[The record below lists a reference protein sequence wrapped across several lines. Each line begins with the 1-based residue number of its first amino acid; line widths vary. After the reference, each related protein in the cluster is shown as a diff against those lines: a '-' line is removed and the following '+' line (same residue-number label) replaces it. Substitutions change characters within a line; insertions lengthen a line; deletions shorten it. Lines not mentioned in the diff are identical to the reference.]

1 MKKKGAFQY
10 SGAMALFFIP
20 YLLTAAV
27 NGMETAILNRTPD
40 LEEYIPVVL
49 SKQIPDDYEKETIKA
64 QAVIARTNFLRR
76 IKIEGED
83 PGNIIRENGEE
94 NEELWSVW
102 KSWDPIYEEAVQETK
117 GQILTVGGELKLVP
131 YHEISG
137 GWTRD
142 GAKAFHSEEYSYL
155 KSVDS
160 SIDKKSPF
168 YLNSTYISEQQM
180 PSTLNVKEREE
191 TGYVVSMTADEKTLE
206 GESFARGMGLTSSNF
221 SIQKIGGEFRFLSK
235 GKGHGLGFSQ
245 YGGNEMAKEGD
256 SWEKILETYFPGMEL
271 AVYEE

>member
-1 MKKKGAFQY
+1 MKKKGAFRY

-76 IKIEGED
+76 IKMEGED

-94 NEELWSVW
+94 NEEIWSIW
-102 KSWDPIYEEAVQETK
+102 KSWDPVYEEAVQETK
-117 GQILTVGGELKLVP
+117 GQILTAGGELKLVP

-137 GWTRD
+137 GRTRD
-142 GAKAFHSEEYSYL
+142 GAKALHSEEYSYL

>member
-1 MKKKGAFQY
+1 MKKKGAFRY

-49 SKQIPDDYEKETIKA
+49 SKQIPEDYEKETIKA

-137 GWTRD
+137 GRTRD

-256 SWEKILETYFPGMEL
+256 SWEKILETYFPGMEF

>member
-1 MKKKGAFQY
+1 MKKKGAFRY

-102 KSWDPIYEEAVQETK
+102 KSWDPVYEEAVQETK

-137 GWTRD
+137 GRTRD

-180 PSTLNVKEREE
+180 PSTLNVEEREE

>member
-1 MKKKGAFQY
+1 MKKKGAFRY

-94 NEELWSVW
+94 NEELWSAW
-102 KSWDPIYEEAVQETK
+102 KSWDPVYEEAVQETK

-137 GWTRD
+137 GRTRD

>member
-1 MKKKGAFQY
+1 MKKKGAFRY

-94 NEELWSVW
+94 NEELWSAW
-102 KSWDPIYEEAVQETK
+102 KSWDSVYEEAVQETK
-117 GQILTVGGELKLVP
+117 GQILTAGGELKLVP

-137 GWTRD
+137 GRTRD

>member
-1 MKKKGAFQY
+1 MKKKGAFRY

-94 NEELWSVW
+94 NEELWSAW
-102 KSWDPIYEEAVQETK
+102 KSWDSVYEEAVQETK
-117 GQILTVGGELKLVP
+117 GQILTAGGELKLVP

-137 GWTRD
+137 GRTRD
-142 GAKAFHSEEYSYL
+142 GAKALHSEEYSYL

>member
-1 MKKKGAFQY
+1 MKKKGAFRY

-94 NEELWSVW
+94 NEELWSAW
-102 KSWDPIYEEAVQETK
+102 KSWDPVYEEAVQETK
-117 GQILTVGGELKLVP
+117 GQILTAGGELKLVP

-137 GWTRD
+137 GRTRD
-142 GAKAFHSEEYSYL
+142 GAMALHSEEYSYL

>member
-1 MKKKGAFQY
+1 MKKKGAFRY

-49 SKQIPDDYEKETIKA
+49 SKQIPEDYEKETIKA

-102 KSWDPIYEEAVQETK
+102 KSWDPVYEEAVQETK
-117 GQILTVGGELKLVP
+117 GQILTAEGELKLVP

-137 GWTRD
+137 GRTRD

>member
-1 MKKKGAFQY
+1 MKKKGAFRY

-94 NEELWSVW
+94 NEELWSAW
-102 KSWDPIYEEAVQETK
+102 KSWDPVYEEAVQETK
-117 GQILTVGGELKLVP
+117 GQILTAGGELKLVP

-137 GWTRD
+137 GRTRD
-142 GAKAFHSEEYSYL
+142 GAMALHSEEYSYL

-206 GESFARGMGLTSSNF
+206 GESFAKGMGLTSSNF

>member
-1 MKKKGAFQY
+1 MKKKGAFRY

-49 SKQIPDDYEKETIKA
+49 SKQIPEDYEKETIKA

-94 NEELWSVW
+94 NEELWSAW
-102 KSWDPIYEEAVQETK
+102 KSWDSVYEEAVQETK

-137 GWTRD
+137 GRTRD
-142 GAKAFHSEEYSYL
+142 GAKALHSEEYSYL

>member
-1 MKKKGAFQY
+1 MKKKGAFRY

-94 NEELWSVW
+94 NEELWFAW
-102 KSWDPIYEEAVQETK
+102 KSWDPVYEEAVQETK

-137 GWTRD
+137 GRTRD

>member
-1 MKKKGAFQY
+1 MKKKGAFRY

-102 KSWDPIYEEAVQETK
+102 KSWDPVYEEAVQETK
-117 GQILTVGGELKLVP
+117 GQILTAEGELKLVP

-137 GWTRD
+137 GRTRD

>member
-1 MKKKGAFQY
+1 MKKKGAFRY

-94 NEELWSVW
+94 NEELWSAW
-102 KSWDPIYEEAVQETK
+102 KSWDPVYEEAVQETK

-137 GWTRD
+137 GRTRD

-206 GESFARGMGLTSSNF
+206 GEGFARGMGLTSSNF

-256 SWEKILETYFPGMEL
+256 SWEKILETYFPGMEF

>member
-1 MKKKGAFQY
+1 MKKKGAFRY

-49 SKQIPDDYEKETIKA
+49 SKQIPDDCEKETIKA

-117 GQILTVGGELKLVP
+117 GQILTVGGKLKLVP

-137 GWTRD
+137 GRTRD

>member
-1 MKKKGAFQY
+1 MKKKGAFRY

-94 NEELWSVW
+94 NEELWSAW
-102 KSWDPIYEEAVQETK
+102 KSWDPVYEEAVQETK

-137 GWTRD
+137 GRTRD

-160 SIDKKSPF
+160 NIDKKSPF

-206 GESFARGMGLTSSNF
+206 GESFAKGMGLTSSNF

>member
-1 MKKKGAFQY
+1 MKKKGAFRY

-49 SKQIPDDYEKETIKA
+49 SKQIPEDYEKETIKA

-94 NEELWSVW
+94 NEELWSAW
-102 KSWDPIYEEAVQETK
+102 KSWDPVYEEAVQETK
-117 GQILTVGGELKLVP
+117 GQILTAGGELKLVP

-137 GWTRD
+137 GRTRD

>member
-1 MKKKGAFQY
+1 MKKKGAFRY

-49 SKQIPDDYEKETIKA
+49 SKQIPEDYEKETIKA

-94 NEELWSVW
+94 NEELWSAW
-102 KSWDPIYEEAVQETK
+102 KSWDPVYEEAVQETK
-117 GQILTVGGELKLVP
+117 GQILTAEGELKLVP

-137 GWTRD
+137 GRTRD

>member
-1 MKKKGAFQY
+1 MKKKGAFRY

-94 NEELWSVW
+94 NEELWSAW
-102 KSWDPIYEEAVQETK
+102 KSWDPVYEEAVQETK

-137 GWTRD
+137 GRTRD

-256 SWEKILETYFPGMEL
+256 SWEKILETYFPGMEF

>member
-1 MKKKGAFQY
+1 MKKKGAFRY

-40 LEEYIPVVL
+40 LEEYTPVVL

-94 NEELWSVW
+94 KEELWSVW

-137 GWTRD
+137 GRTRD

-180 PSTLNVKEREE
+180 TSTMNVKEREE

-256 SWEKILETYFPGMEL
+256 SWEKILETYFPGMEF

>member
-1 MKKKGAFQY
+1 MKKKGAFRY

-137 GWTRD
+137 GRTRD

-206 GESFARGMGLTSSNF
+206 GESFAKGMGLTSSNF

>member
-1 MKKKGAFQY
+1 MKKKGAFRY

-49 SKQIPDDYEKETIKA
+49 SKQIPEDYEKETIKA

-94 NEELWSVW
+94 NEELWSAW
-102 KSWDPIYEEAVQETK
+102 KSWDPVYEEAVQETK
-117 GQILTVGGELKLVP
+117 GQILTAGGELKLVP

-137 GWTRD
+137 GRTRD
-142 GAKAFHSEEYSYL
+142 GAKALHSEEYSYL

-160 SIDKKSPF
+160 SIDKKAPF

>member
-1 MKKKGAFQY
+1 MKKKGAFRY

-94 NEELWSVW
+94 NEELWSAW
-102 KSWDPIYEEAVQETK
+102 KSWDPVYEEAVQETK

-137 GWTRD
+137 GRTRD

-206 GESFARGMGLTSSNF
+206 GESFAKGMGLTSSNF

-256 SWEKILETYFPGMEL
+256 SWEKILETYFPGMEF

>member
-1 MKKKGAFQY
+1 M
-10 SGAMALFFIP
+10 FFIP

-49 SKQIPDDYEKETIKA
+49 SKQIPEDYEKETIKA

-94 NEELWSVW
+94 KEELWSAW
-102 KSWDPIYEEAVQETK
+102 KSWDPVYEEAVQETK
-117 GQILTVGGELKLVP
+117 GQILTAEGELKLVP

-137 GWTRD
+137 GRTRD

-245 YGGNEMAKEGD
+245 YGGNEMAKKGD

>member
-1 MKKKGAFQY
+1 MKKKRPFRY
-10 SGAMALFFIP
+10 SGTMVLFFIP

-27 NGMETAILNRTPD
+27 NGVETAILNRTPD
-40 LEEYIPVVL
+40 PEEYIPVVL
-49 SKQIPDDYEKETIKA
+49 SKQIPEDYEKEAIKA

-76 IKIEGED
+76 IKIEGEN
-83 PGNIIRENGEE
+83 PGDVISENGDE
-94 NEELWSVW
+94 NSELWPVW
-102 KSWDPIYEEAVQETK
+102 KVCPPVYEEAVRETK
-117 GQILTVGGELKLVP
+117 GQVLTAEGELKLVP

-137 GWTRD
+137 GRTRD
-142 GAKAFHSEEYSYL
+142 GEVAFHSEEYSYL

-160 SIDKKSPF
+160 SIDKTSPF

-180 PSTLNVKEREE
+180 PSELNVKEREE
-191 TGYVVSMTADEKTLE
+191 TGYVVSMTADEKILE

-221 SIQKIGGEFRFLSK
+221 SIQKIGEEFRFLSK

-245 YGGNEMAKEGD
+245 YGGNEMAKEGG
-256 SWEKILETYFPGMEL
+256 SWKEILETYFPGMEI

>member
-1 MKKKGAFQY
+1 MKKKGAFRY

-76 IKIEGED
+76 IRIEGED

-94 NEELWSVW
+94 NEELWSAW
-102 KSWDPIYEEAVQETK
+102 KSWDPVYEEAVQETK

-137 GWTRD
+137 GRTRD

-206 GESFARGMGLTSSNF
+206 GESFAKGMGLTSSNF

>member
-1 MKKKGAFQY
+1 MKKKGVFRY

-49 SKQIPDDYEKETIKA
+49 SKQIPEDYEKETIKA

-94 NEELWSVW
+94 NEELWSAW
-102 KSWDPIYEEAVQETK
+102 KSWDPVYEEAVQETK
-117 GQILTVGGELKLVP
+117 GQILTAEGELKLVP

-137 GWTRD
+137 GRTRD
-142 GAKAFHSEEYSYL
+142 GAKALHSEEYSYL

>member
-1 MKKKGAFQY
+1 MKKKGAFRY

-94 NEELWSVW
+94 NEELWSAW
-102 KSWDPIYEEAVQETK
+102 KSWDPVYEEAVQETK
-117 GQILTVGGELKLVP
+117 GQILTVGGELKIVP

-137 GWTRD
+137 GRTRD

-271 AVYEE
+271 VVYEE

>member
-1 MKKKGAFQY
+1 MKKKGAFRY

-94 NEELWSVW
+94 NEELWSAW
-102 KSWDPIYEEAVQETK
+102 KSWDPVYEEAVQETK
-117 GQILTVGGELKLVP
+117 GQILTAGGELKLVP

-137 GWTRD
+137 GRTRD

>member
-1 MKKKGAFQY
+1 MKKKGAFRY

-94 NEELWSVW
+94 KEELWSVW

-137 GWTRD
+137 GRTRD

-256 SWEKILETYFPGMEL
+256 SWEKILETYFPGMEF

>member
-1 MKKKGAFQY
+1 MKKKGAFRY

-49 SKQIPDDYEKETIKA
+49 SKQIPEDYEKETIKA

-94 NEELWSVW
+94 NEELWSAW
-102 KSWDPIYEEAVQETK
+102 KSWDSVYEEAVQETK
-117 GQILTVGGELKLVP
+117 GQILTAGGELKLVP

-137 GWTRD
+137 GRTRD
-142 GAKAFHSEEYSYL
+142 GAKALHSEEYSYL

>member
-1 MKKKGAFQY
+1 MKKKGAFRY

-102 KSWDPIYEEAVQETK
+102 KSWDPVYEEAVQETK
-117 GQILTVGGELKLVP
+117 GQILTAGGELKLVP

-137 GWTRD
+137 GRTRD

>member
-1 MKKKGAFQY
+1 MKKKGAFRY

-49 SKQIPDDYEKETIKA
+49 SKQIPEDYEKETIKA

-137 GWTRD
+137 GRTRD

>member
-1 MKKKGAFQY
+1 MKKKGAFRY

-94 NEELWSVW
+94 NEELWSAW
-102 KSWDPIYEEAVQETK
+102 KSWDPVYEEAVQETK
-117 GQILTVGGELKLVP
+117 GQILTAGGELKLVP

-137 GWTRD
+137 GRTRD
-142 GAKAFHSEEYSYL
+142 GAMALHSEEYSYL

-256 SWEKILETYFPGMEL
+256 FWEKILETYFPGMEL

>member
-1 MKKKGAFQY
+1 MKKKGAFRY

-94 NEELWSVW
+94 NEELWSAW
-102 KSWDPIYEEAVQETK
+102 KSWDPVYEEAVQETK
-117 GQILTVGGELKLVP
+117 GQILTAEGELKLVP

-137 GWTRD
+137 GRTRD

-168 YLNSTYISEQQM
+168 YLNSTYVSEQQM

>member
-1 MKKKGAFQY
+1 MKKKGAFRY

-49 SKQIPDDYEKETIKA
+49 SKQIPEDYEKETIKA

-94 NEELWSVW
+94 NEELWSAW
-102 KSWDPIYEEAVQETK
+102 KSWDPVYEEAVQETK
-117 GQILTVGGELKLVP
+117 GQILTAGGELKLVP

-137 GWTRD
+137 GRTRD
-142 GAKAFHSEEYSYL
+142 GAKALHSEEYSYL

>member
-1 MKKKGAFQY
+1 MKKKGAFRY

-94 NEELWSVW
+94 NEELWSAW
-102 KSWDPIYEEAVQETK
+102 KSWDPVYEEAVQETK
-117 GQILTVGGELKLVP
+117 GQILTAGGELKLAP

-137 GWTRD
+137 GRTRD
-142 GAKAFHSEEYSYL
+142 GAMALHSEEYSYL

>member
-1 MKKKGAFQY
+1 MKKKGAFRY

-94 NEELWSVW
+94 NEELWSAW
-102 KSWDPIYEEAVQETK
+102 KSWDPVYEEAVQETK
-117 GQILTVGGELKLVP
+117 GQILTAEGELKLVP

-137 GWTRD
+137 GRTRD
-142 GAKAFHSEEYSYL
+142 GAKALHSEEYSYL